1 MQLLILAWKS
11 LLNRR
16 ATALLTLLSISFSVL
31 LLVGVE
37 RLRTEARESF
47 ANTISGTDLIL
58 GARSGTVQLLL
69 YSVFHIGDATNN
81 ISWKSYQDIAAM
93 PRVDWIIPLALGDSH
108 RGFRVIGTDQSYFT
122 HYRHGRNQSL
132 TFARGGPFQDLYD
145 VVVGA
150 EVAKSLGYHLGDA
163 VVVAHGASDV
173 SFARHADK
181 PFRVVGIL
189 ERSGTPLD
197 RALYVSLQAIEAI
210 HVDWRNGGPPPPGQ
224 SIPAGQAREM
234 DLTPRAITAALI
246 GLKARIATFQVQRRI
261 NEYPEEP
268 LTAILPGVALSQLW
282 GLVGVAEN
290 ALLLVSVCVVIVGL
304 IGMLTALLSSLNE
317 RRREMAIL
325 RSVGARPAHVFA
337 LIMGEAFALTTTGA
351 LTGVALLY
359 AVLFSTRQ
367 LIEYRFGIHL
377 AQTGLSAHEL
387 MLLGLVLLAGL
398 LVGILPS
405 YRAYRLSLADGLSI
419 RV

>member
-1 MQLLILAWKS
+1 M
-11 LLNRR
+11 
-16 ATALLTLLSISFSVL
+16 
-31 LLVGVE
+31 
-37 RLRTEARESF
+37 
-47 ANTISGTDLIL
+47 
-58 GARSGTVQLLL
+58 
-69 YSVFHIGDATNN
+69 
-81 ISWKSYQDIAAM
+81 
-93 PRVDWIIPLALGDSH
+93 
-108 RGFRVIGTDQSYFT
+108 
-122 HYRHGRNQSL
+122 
-132 TFARGGPFQDLYD
+132 
-145 VVVGA
+145 
-150 EVAKSLGYHLGDA
+150 
-163 VVVAHGASDV
+163 VAHGASDV

-181 PFRVVGIL
+181 PFRVAGIL

>member
-11 LLNRR
+11 LLNCR

-58 GARSGTVQLLL
+58 GARSGAVQLLL

-93 PRVDWIIPLALGDSH
+93 PRVDWTIPITLGDSH
-108 RGFRVIGTDQSYFT
+108 RGFRVVGTDQSYFT
-122 HYRHGRNQSL
+122 HYRHGQNQPL
-132 TFARGGPFQDLYD
+132 EFARGGPFQDLFD

-150 EVAKSLGYHLGDA
+150 EVAKSLGYDLGDP

-173 SFARHADK
+173 SFARHDDK

-210 HVDWRNGGPPPPGQ
+210 HADWHHGGPPPPGH
-224 SIPAGQAREM
+224 SIPAGQVREM

-246 GLKARIATFQVQRRI
+246 GLKARIATFQVQRHI

-290 ALLLVSVCVVIVGL
+290 ALLLVSACVVIVGL

-337 LIMGEAFALTTTGA
+337 LIMGEAFALTTIGV

-359 AVLFSTRQ
+359 ALLFLTRQ

-419 RV
+419 RI